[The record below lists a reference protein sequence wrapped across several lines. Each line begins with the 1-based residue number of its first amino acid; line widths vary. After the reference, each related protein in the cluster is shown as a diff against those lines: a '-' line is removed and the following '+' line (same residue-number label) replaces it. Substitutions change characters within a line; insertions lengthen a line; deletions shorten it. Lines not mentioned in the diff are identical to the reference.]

1 MSAPKLVVIG
11 AARSGTTILNKVLM
25 QSPDLHMY
33 EHYEIFSNHYSSLD
47 QKIFDFDISEFETDR
62 FISDDQHNKICWKKY
77 CQKAHEYYDG
87 FKLLT
92 WHLKNDVE
100 EYLNECKVVLISR
113 KNKLQ
118 VVASH
123 KIATITDCWVGTDP
137 FDGTIFLD
145 PENTKSH
152 VDRIVKAEKNLLKYD
167 PCIVYYED
175 SMQGNIDKICDFLG
189 VPRYEIKYNI
199 EKRIRK
205 SMRNL
210 ISNYDEVRQYDR
222 ELFVLH

>member
-1 MSAPKLVVIG
+1 MSIPKFVVIG

-25 QSPDLHMY
+25 QSLDLNMY
-33 EHYEIFSNHYSSLD
+33 KDYEIFNRHYPCLD

-62 FISDDQHNKICWKKY
+62 FISDDQHNRICWKKY

-100 EYLNECKVVLISR
+100 EYLNECKVILISR

-123 KIATITDCWVGTDP
+123 TVADMTDNWIGTDK
-137 FDGTIFLD
+137 FDGTIYLN
-145 PENTKSH
+145 PETTKLEIET
-152 VDRIVKAEKNLLKYD
+152 IVKAEKNLLRYD

-189 VPRYEIKYNI
+189 IPKYEIKYNI

-210 ISNYDEVRQYDR
+210 ITNYDEVCQYDR
-222 ELFVLH
+222 ELFVFN

>member
-1 MSAPKLVVIG
+1 MSDPKFVIIG

-33 EHYEIFSNHYSSLD
+33 EGYEIFNNHYSSLD

-123 KIATITDCWVGTDP
+123 EIASITDCWVGTDP

-152 VDRIVKAEKNLLKYD
+152 IDKIVKTEKNILRYD

-189 VPRYEIKYNI
+189 IPKYEIKYNI

-210 ISNYDEVRQYDR
+210 ITNYDEVCQYDR
-222 ELFVLH
+222 ELFVFN

>member
-62 FISDDQHNKICWKKY
+62 FISDNQHNRICWKKY

-123 KIATITDCWVGTDP
+123 KIASITDCWVGTDP

-152 VDRIVKAEKNLLKYD
+152 VDRIVKAEKNLFLK
-167 PCIVYYED
+167 
-175 SMQGNIDKICDFLG
+175 SMG
-189 VPRYEIKYNI
+189 VP
-199 EKRIRK
+199 
-205 SMRNL
+205 
-210 ISNYDEVRQYDR
+210 VRQYAYCMMVQLGQQLLEKMKP
-222 ELFVLH
+222 ELRNQILSMIQEKLRSIYL

>member
-1 MSAPKLVVIG
+1 MSTPKFVVIG

-25 QSPDLHMY
+25 QSPDLNMY

-47 QKIFDFDISEFETDR
+47 QKIFDFDISEFENDT
-62 FISDDQHNKICWKKY
+62 FISDNQHNKICWKKY

-100 EYLNECKVVLISR
+100 EYLNKCKIILISR

-123 KIATITDCWVGTDP
+123 TVAYITDKWVSTDK
-137 FDGTIFLD
+137 FDGTIYLN
-145 PENTKSH
+145 PETTKLQI
-152 VDRIVKAEKNLLKYD
+152 DTIIKAEKNLLRYN

-175 SMQGNIDKICDFLG
+175 SMQGNIDKICDFLSI
-189 VPRYEIKYNI
+189 PKYKIKYNI

-205 SMRNL
+205 NMRDL
-210 ISNYDEVRQYDR
+210 IINYDEVSQYDR
-222 ELFVLH
+222 ELFVFN